1 MQIEDSELVQRSKAG
16 ELEAFNEIVERYR
29 SLVFNTAAR
38 ILGSRAAADDAAQ
51 ETFISAYRSICR
63 FRGGSLR
70 AWLLRIASNA
80 SYDFLRSVRR
90 RAEQSLD
97 LAMERPSGEA
107 SPEQQA
113 EHSELGAQLQRAILS
128 LPPDQRTVLV
138 LVDVQGFSYEEAAE
152 AAEVAV
158 GTIRSR
164 LSRARRRARDY
175 LREQTDLL
183 PYHLR
188 EDDGE

>member
-1 MQIEDSELVQRSKAG
+1 MQIDDSELVERSKAG

-29 SLVFNTAAR
+29 SLVFNSAAR

-70 AWLLRIASNA
+70 AWLLRIAANA
-80 SYDFLRSVRR
+80 SYDWLRSVRR

-107 SPEQQA
+107 SPEQRA
-113 EHSELGAQLQRAILS
+113 EQSELGAHLQRAILS
-128 LPPDQRTVLV
+128 LPSDQRAVLV

-152 AAEVAV
+152 AAGVAV

-164 LSRARRRARDY
+164 LNRARRRARNY
-175 LREQTDLL
+175 LRQHTSLL
-183 PYHLR
+183 PAHLA
-188 EDDGE
+188 EGGEE

>member
-1 MQIEDSELVQRSKAG
+1 MQIDDSELVERSKAG

-29 SLVFNTAAR
+29 SLVFNSAAR

-70 AWLLRIASNA
+70 AWLLRIAANA
-80 SYDFLRSVRR
+80 SYDWLRSVRR

-97 LAMERPSGEA
+97 LAMERPSAEA
-107 SPEQQA
+107 SPEQRA
-113 EHSELGAQLQRAILS
+113 EHSELGAHLQRAILS
-128 LPPDQRTVLV
+128 LPPDQRAVLV

-152 AAEVAV
+152 AAGVAV
-158 GTIRSR
+158 GTVRSR

-175 LREQTDLL
+175 LRQHTDLL
-183 PYHLR
+183 PAYI
-188 EDDGE
+188 GESGGE

>member
-1 MQIEDSELVQRSKAG
+1 MQIDDSELVERSKAG

-29 SLVFNTAAR
+29 SLVFNSAAR

-70 AWLLRIASNA
+70 AWLLRIAANA
-80 SYDFLRSVRR
+80 SYDWLRSVRR

-97 LAMERPSGEA
+97 LAMDRPSGEA
-107 SPEQQA
+107 SPEQRA
-113 EHSELGAQLQRAILS
+113 EHSELGVHLQRAILS
-128 LPPDQRTVLV
+128 LPPDQRAVLV

-152 AAEVAV
+152 AAGVAV
-158 GTIRSR
+158 GTVRSR
-164 LSRARRRARDY
+164 LSRARRRARSY
-175 LREQTDLL
+175 LREHTGLL
-183 PYHLR
+183 PAPR
-188 EDDGE
+188 EDGNGE

>member
-1 MQIEDSELVQRSKAG
+1 MQLDESELVERSKAG

-38 ILGSRAAADDAAQ
+38 ILGSRSAADDAAQ

-70 AWLLRIASNA
+70 AWLLRIAANA
-80 SYDFLRSVRR
+80 SYDWIRSVRR

-97 LAMERPSGEA
+97 LAMERPSGEE
-107 SPEQQA
+107 SPEQHA
-113 EHSELGAQLQRAILS
+113 ERSELAAQLQSAILS
-128 LPPDQRTVLV
+128 LPPDQRNVLV
-138 LVDVQGFSYEEAAE
+138 LVDVQGLSYEEAAG
-152 AAEVAV
+152 AAGVAV

-164 LSRARRRARDY
+164 LSRARRRARTY
-175 LREQTDLL
+175 LKEHTDLL
-183 PYHLR
+183 PSSR
-188 EDDGE
+188 RNKEDV